1 MMEASILRTLAI
13 LSYNDKTYNSIY
25 DMLQDMLKDKLDM
38 FEIRSLILDMYDE
51 QETDYIMTTYWA
63 NIESTQMVSNG

>member
-1 MMEASILRTLAI
+1 
-13 LSYNDKTYNSIY
+13 
-25 DMLQDMLKDKLDM
+25 MLQDMLKDKLDM